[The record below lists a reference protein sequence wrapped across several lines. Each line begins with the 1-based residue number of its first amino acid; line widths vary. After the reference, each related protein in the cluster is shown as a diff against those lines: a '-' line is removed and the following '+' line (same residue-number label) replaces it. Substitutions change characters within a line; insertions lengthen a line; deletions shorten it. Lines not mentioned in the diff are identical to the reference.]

1 MLQGTKEK
9 IPNTTSL
16 GPLPI
21 RRAKPQMF
29 QPRRRGTE
37 ATSLAPW
44 LGTQESSL
52 YLQER
57 DRQKDGERQREG
69 GREGGMNNI
78 KSLIKSY
85 CSEQKTFFVSPEKG
99 TFKPIT
105 LRFDK

>member
-21 RRAKPQMF
+21 RRAKAQMF
-29 QPRRRGTE
+29 QARRRGTE
-37 ATSLAPW
+37 ATPLAPW

-69 GREGGMNNI
+69 GR
-78 KSLIKSY
+78 Y
-85 CSEQKTFFVSPEKG
+85 EQYKVTDKELL
-99 TFKPIT
+99 
-105 LRFDK
+105 LRIENLFCIP